1 MNIVFEGGGFPAF
14 WYGLG
19 YGMELLEHERPA
31 FLAGYS
37 AGALVATLLT
47 CSNVDIDTVVQLYG
61 SMPLGTRF
69 GGMADFVTAM
79 MEKALPPD
87 AHVYASGYLG
97 IILCEPDNN
106 SKCKMVSRWDSRD
119 ELIRCLVA
127 SCYIPCFTG
136 CTRLSDETYRCRD
149 AVFSSDLST
158 FLENFNE
165 VVRRSNAEH
174 LGIARLCEN
183 LAVVSQDHVWR
194 LLETGAKECRTNKA
208 FKTHEKRGLS
218 DDCV

>member
-19 YGMELLEHERPA
+19 YGMKFLENEKPT

-47 CSNVDIDTVVQLYG
+47 CSNIDMETVVELYG
-61 SMPLGTRF
+61 NMPLVTRF
-69 GGMADFVTAM
+69 GVRANFVTTM
-79 MEKALPPD
+79 MEKSLPPD
-87 AHVYASGYLG
+87 SHIYASGYLG
-97 IILCEPDNN
+97 VILCDPNNN

-136 CTRLSDETYRCRD
+136 CTRLSDETYDCRD
-149 AVFSSDLST
+149 AVFSSDLRT
-158 FLENFNE
+158 FLSDFNE
-165 VVRRSNAEH
+165 VVSRSVPKDT
-174 LGIARLCEN
+174 GFARFCEN
-183 LAVVSQDHVWR
+183 LAVVSQDNTWT
-194 LLETGAKECRTNKA
+194 LMEKGAIDCYNKLYINRVISGILSKEWI
-208 FKTHEKRGLS
+208 
-218 DDCV
+218 

>member
-19 YGMELLEHERPA
+19 YGIEFLKNERPA

-37 AGALVATLLT
+37 AGALVATLFT
-47 CSNVDIDTVVQLYG
+47 CSNVDIETVVELYG

-69 GGMADFVTAM
+69 GGMAHFVTTVM
-79 MEKALPPD
+79 QQALPPD
-87 AHVYASGYLG
+87 AHVYANGYLG
-97 IILCEPDNN
+97 VILCDPDNS
-106 SKCKMVSRWDSRD
+106 SKCKMVDRWHSRD

-158 FLENFNE
+158 FLSGFN
-165 VVRRSNAEH
+165 VIVSRSNAQNFD
-174 LGIARLCEN
+174 IARLCEN
-183 LAVVSQDHVWR
+183 IAVVSQDHVWT
-194 LLETGAKECRTNKA
+194 LLETGAKECRNKKV
-208 FKTHEKRGLS
+208 FKKHEIRVLS